1 MILTNKE
8 IRKGVLDKCGIYRTS
23 EHTVITVKYKGKD
36 VSVADLMRTTSQIER
51 LKLNIIG
58 VKQNSP
64 STISFTTL
72 N

>member
-1 MILTNKE
+1 MVLTNKE

-23 EHTVITVKYKGKD
+23 EHTLITVKYKGKD
-36 VSVADLMRTTSQIER
+36 CSMADLLRTTLQIEN
-51 LKLNIIG
+51 LKLKIIG

-64 STISFTTL
+64 STISYTTL